1 MTEWDLSMLAGR
13 HFNPPSFLCMADWW
27 MSTWRLSRWRSCR
40 LDGRFVWIEER
51 GQPVRMR
58 RWRARWRHG
67 NLHPH
72 WLMSCWPF
80 TSSPL
85 SHFPFSLSGDFYSA
99 RFFFPLSF
107 FFLYPAGHW
116 CSLLC
121 LSFSLILHPPFSSPL
136 SLSLIELGLGPSSHP
151 RVLFIFSLY
160 FLSFFFLL
168 LPPDPPSIFS
178 FVLFPPS
185 RSAPLSSHSLHPAH
199 LAAPPL
205 TYWSPLHLSFCADPV
220 AMDTASRLSL
230 SLSRSIHLSHAQ
242 PCPARAYL
250 LLSFYG
256 FISPPC
262 SPRRRIRPNRSW
274 APSFLLSFPSC
285 LFFSPPPKGFISIW
299 FSSK

>member
-1 MTEWDLSMLAGR
+1 MVQSTVFEFLSDPSSAFFL
-13 HFNPPSFLCMADWW
+13 PSFSFSYRTGPW
-27 MSTWRLSRWRSCR
+27 SVLSPPRPIY
-40 LDGRFVWIEER
+40 F
-51 GQPVRMR
+51 
-58 RWRARWRHG
+58 
-67 NLHPH
+67 
-72 WLMSCWPF
+72 
-80 TSSPL
+80 
-85 SHFPFSLSGDFYSA
+85 
-99 RFFFPLSF
+99 LSF
-107 FFLYPAGHW
+107 F
-116 CSLLC
+116 SL
-121 LSFSLILHPPFSSPL
+121 
-136 SLSLIELGLGPSSHP
+136 
-151 RVLFIFSLY
+151 
-160 FLSFFFLL
+160 FFFLL

-285 LFFSPPPKGFISIW
+285 LFFSPPPKGFISI
-299 FSSK
+299 